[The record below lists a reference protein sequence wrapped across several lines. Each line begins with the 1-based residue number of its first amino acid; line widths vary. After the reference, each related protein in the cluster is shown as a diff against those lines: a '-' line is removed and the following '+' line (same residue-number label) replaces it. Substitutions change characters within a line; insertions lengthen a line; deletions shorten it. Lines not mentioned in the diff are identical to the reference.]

1 MSVGT
6 KTGANASTNIG
17 KSIDTA
23 IDTGRNIGI
32 EKEEN
37 STTCIQN
44 NHISDSQLESFISGK
59 IADENFIMLLEHAG
73 QCTFCAE
80 QLGEAIEEGMMSIM
94 PPAYLK
100 DQIREQ
106 VEHLDVVVENKVKQT
121 SKRLQ
126 LLFYSFRVAATVS
139 LAVVM
144 LCVIS
149 VFPKTDMTK
158 VEAARLERYQ
168 EKIERDQENL
178 AAEYGDK
185 GVFDDRG
192 SFKDFIKDNLG
203 EVLDS
208 LLEEKNRD

>member
-1 MSVGT
+1 MS
-6 KTGANASTNIG
+6 TGKNI
-17 KSIDTA
+17 DAT
-23 IDTGRNIGI
+23 IDTGRSIGI
-32 EKEEN
+32 EKEKN
-37 STTCIQN
+37 SVICMEN
-44 NHISDSQLESFISGK
+44 NHISDSQLESLISGE
-59 IADENFIMLLEHAG
+59 IADENFMMLLEHAG

-80 QLGEAIEEGMMSIM
+80 RLGEAIEEGMMSIM

-106 VEHLDVVVENKVKQT
+106 IEHLDVNVEKKVKQT

-139 LAVVM
+139 LAIVM

-168 EKIERDQENL
+168 EKIERNEENL
-178 AAEYGDK
+178 AAEYADNGIFED
-185 GVFDDRG
+185 GG
-192 SFKDFIKDNLG
+192 SFRDFIKDNLS
-203 EVLDS
+203 EVLDCLS
-208 LLEEKNRD
+208 EEKNKD